1 MSMSRIF
8 VSLVLLCA
16 ITVSCKEDALMS
28 PIAIPEIVDTS
39 IDLIGTDIVLSGK
52 VSDGDRIKECGFY
65 FGRSEDEME
74 KLPSALPVGKEFTV
88 TLKGMAEPG
97 NMYFCRS
104 FIVAGEDAM
113 TSGLNSIKADYRPP
127 IVTID
132 SLKISEPILII
143 DDDSPLYG
151 YYCYCYYAIKEH
163 FSGDLLA
170 RGLCW
175 GTSES
180 PTIDMDA
187 SGKYYIMSPPYSM
200 SSNVLYKMSVTCYD
214 TTLYLRAFAISN
226 VGITYSDE
234 ACVYIPALP

>member
-16 ITVSCKEDALMS
+16 ITVSCKEDTLVS

-39 IDLIGTDIVLSGK
+39 MDINGTDIVLSGK

-74 KLPSALPVGKEFTV
+74 KLSSDLPVGKEFTV

-104 FIVAGEDAM
+104 FIVAGEDTM

-132 SLKISEPILII
+132 SLKSSGLIVEDFGGVPCYSFKYSCYYTISEN
-143 DDDSPLYG
+143 
-151 YYCYCYYAIKEH
+151 
-163 FSGDLLA
+163 FSGELFA
-170 RGLCW
+170 IGLCW

-180 PTIDMDA
+180 PTIDTTNVSYDLYGFSNNGAMKFCA
-187 SGKYYIMSPPYSM
+187 YSPDMGRTFYF
-200 SSNVLYKMSVTCYD
+200 
-214 TTLYLRAFAISN
+214 RAFAISN

-234 ACVYIPALP
+234 ASVDIPALP

>member
-1 MSMSRIF
+1 MSRIF

-39 IDLIGTDIVLSGK
+39 MDINGTDIVLSGK

-65 FGRSEDEME
+65 FSRSEDEME
-74 KLPSALPVGKEFTV
+74 MLPSDLPVDKEFTV

-104 FIVAGEDAM
+104 FIVAGEDTIM
-113 TSGLNSIKADYRPP
+113 SGLNSVKADYRPP

-132 SLKISEPILII
+132 SLKISERMVNQYGDYYYVCDCSYSVK
-143 DDDSPLYG
+143 DD
-151 YYCYCYYAIKEH
+151 
-163 FSGDLLA
+163 FSGDVFKM
-170 RGLCW
+170 GLCW

-180 PTIDMDA
+180 PTIDATNKAYDLY
-187 SGKYYIMSPPYSM
+187 GL
-200 SSNVLYKMSVTCYD
+200 SNNGSVTIYAYSPNMGR
-214 TTLYLRAFAISN
+214 TFYFRAFAISN

-234 ACVYIPALP
+234 ASVDIPALP

>member
-8 VSLVLLCA
+8 FISFLLCV

-39 IDLIGTDIVLSGK
+39 MDISGTDIVLSGK
-52 VSDGDRIKECGFY
+52 VSDGDRIKKCGFY

-74 KLPSALPVGKEFTV
+74 EFVSDLPVDKEFTV

-104 FIVAGEDAM
+104 FIVAGEDTM

-132 SLKISEPILII
+132 LLKISEQMVNQYGNYYYVCDCSYSVK
-143 DDDSPLYG
+143 DD
-151 YYCYCYYAIKEH
+151 
-163 FSGDLLA
+163 FSGELFKT
-170 RGLCW
+170 GLCW

-180 PTIDMDA
+180 PTIDATTVMYDLYGFSNNGA
-187 SGKYYIMSPPYSM
+187 VKFCAYSPYM
-200 SSNVLYKMSVTCYD
+200 GRTFYF
-214 TTLYLRAFAISN
+214 RAFAISN

-234 ACVYIPALP
+234 ASVDIPALP

>member
-8 VSLVLLCA
+8 VSFVLLCA
-16 ITVSCKEDALMS
+16 ITVSCEEDSLMS

-39 IDLIGTDIVLSGK
+39 IDLNGTDIVLSGK

-74 KLPSALPVGKEFTV
+74 MLPTDLPVDKEFTV

-104 FIVAGEDAM
+104 FIVAGED
-113 TSGLNSIKADYRPP
+113 TIKSGLNSVKADYRPP

-132 SLKISEPILII
+132 SLKLSGPMMTQY
-143 DDDSPLYG
+143 DD
-151 YYCYCYYAIKEH
+151 YYYICECYYSVKDD
-163 FSGDLLA
+163 FSGELFKT
-170 RGLCW
+170 GLCW

-180 PTIDMDA
+180 PTIDATD
-187 SGKYYIMSPPYSM
+187 KTYSYGL
-200 SSNVLYKMSVTCYD
+200 SNNGGIKLCAYAPNMGSTFYF
-214 TTLYLRAFAISN
+214 RAFAISN

-234 ACVYIPALP
+234 ASAYIPVFP

>member
-1 MSMSRIF
+1 MSRIF

-16 ITVSCKEDALMS
+16 ITVSCKEDTLVS

-39 IDLIGTDIVLSGK
+39 MDINGTDIVLSGK

-74 KLPSALPVGKEFTV
+74 KLSSDLPVGKEFTV

-104 FIVAGEDAM
+104 FIVAGEDTM

-132 SLKISEPILII
+132 SLKSSGLIVEDFGGVPCYSFKYSCYYTISEN
-143 DDDSPLYG
+143 
-151 YYCYCYYAIKEH
+151 
-163 FSGDLLA
+163 FSGELFA
-170 RGLCW
+170 IGLCW

-180 PTIDMDA
+180 PTIDTTNVSYDLYGFSNNGAMKFCA
-187 SGKYYIMSPPYSM
+187 YSPDMGRTFYF
-200 SSNVLYKMSVTCYD
+200 
-214 TTLYLRAFAISN
+214 RAFAISN

-234 ACVYIPALP
+234 ASVDIPALP

>member
-1 MSMSRIF
+1 MSRIF

-16 ITVSCKEDALMS
+16 ITVSCKEDTLVS

-39 IDLIGTDIVLSGK
+39 MDINGTDIVLSGK

-74 KLPSALPVGKEFTV
+74 KLSSDLPVGKEFTV

-104 FIVAGEDAM
+104 FIVAGEDTM

-132 SLKISEPILII
+132 SLKSSGLIVEDFGGVPCYSFKYSCYYTISEN
-143 DDDSPLYG
+143 
-151 YYCYCYYAIKEH
+151 
-163 FSGDLLA
+163 FSGELFA
-170 RGLCW
+170 IGLCW

-180 PTIDMDA
+180 PTIDT
-187 SGKYYIMSPPYSM
+187 
-200 SSNVLYKMSVTCYD
+200 SNVSYDLYGFSNNGAMKFCAYSPDMGRTFYF
-214 TTLYLRAFAISN
+214 RAFAISN

-234 ACVYIPALP
+234 ASVDIPALP

>member
-16 ITVSCKEDALMS
+16 ITVSCKEDTLVS

-39 IDLIGTDIVLSGK
+39 MDINGTDIVLSGK

-104 FIVAGEDAM
+104 FIVAGEDTM

-132 SLKISEPILII
+132 SLKLSGPMVTQY
-143 DDDSPLYG
+143 DD
-151 YYCYCYYAIKEH
+151 YYYICECYYSVKDD
-163 FSGDLLA
+163 FSGELFKT
-170 RGLCW
+170 GLCR

-180 PTIDMDA
+180 PTIDATNVSYDLYGFSNNGAMKFCA
-187 SGKYYIMSPPYSM
+187 YSPDMGRTFYF
-200 SSNVLYKMSVTCYD
+200 
-214 TTLYLRAFAISN
+214 RAFAISN

-234 ACVYIPALP
+234 ASVDIPALP

>member
-16 ITVSCKEDALMS
+16 ITVSCKEDTLVS

-39 IDLIGTDIVLSGK
+39 MDINGTDIVLSGK

-74 KLPSALPVGKEFTV
+74 KLSSDLLVGKEFTV

-104 FIVAGEDAM
+104 FIVAGEDTM

-132 SLKISEPILII
+132 SLKSSGLIVEDFGGVPCYSFKYSCYYTISEN
-143 DDDSPLYG
+143 
-151 YYCYCYYAIKEH
+151 
-163 FSGDLLA
+163 FSGELFA
-170 RGLCW
+170 IGLCW

-180 PTIDMDA
+180 PTIN
-187 SGKYYIMSPPYSM
+187 
-200 SSNVLYKMSVTCYD
+200 SSKNDYFLNPDYCSKVYNNNAD
-214 TTLYLRAFAISN
+214 TDEHGCTLYFRAYAVSN
-226 VGITYSDE
+226 VGVTYSNE
-234 ACVYIPALP
+234 VYIDIPNY